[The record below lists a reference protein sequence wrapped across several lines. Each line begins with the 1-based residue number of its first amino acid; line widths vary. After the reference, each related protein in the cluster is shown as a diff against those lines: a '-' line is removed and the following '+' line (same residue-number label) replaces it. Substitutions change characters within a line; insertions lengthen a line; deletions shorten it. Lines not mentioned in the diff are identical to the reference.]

1 MQPGQRILLIDL
13 SKRESLIEEIP
24 DQTISNFIGG
34 RGLGAKLLWDYV
46 KPKIDPLGPDN
57 KLIFTVGPLQGTGV
71 FFTGRTTICT
81 KSPLTNIYL
90 YSVAGGN
97 FGINLRR
104 CGYTAL
110 IIHGKSDSPLFLWIK
125 DEKVEFRDA
134 SRFWGMNTTEAQ
146 QFILDEV
153 GDPEASTAVIGPA
166 GENLSRISGIVTEG
180 SKRRIFARGG
190 SGAVMGSKLLKGIAI
205 HGTGEIEIGDSKSIK
220 QINTMIGEALR
231 NNPDYLKRWKN
242 YGTAGD
248 VGLLNE
254 LGIFPTRNWQ
264 TGYFDKSNDIDPNFH
279 REDWVIKDTTCGSIC
294 PMFCA
299 KINLVRSGE
308 YAGFLSEGPEYETIY
323 SFGSNCGN
331 NRFDSIIAADRLCD
345 ELGLDTMSTGGVIG
359 FAMEC
364 FEKGLISDKE
374 TDGLVLRFGNYEEII
389 KMIRK
394 IAYRQSFG
402 DLLADGVRRASEH
415 IGKGSNFFAMHS
427 KGLEFGGYECRG
439 VYGQALQ
446 YSMSNRGGC
455 HHDLGNPARI
465 EIRDGSGLETKNKG
479 KLLKEAMISRV
490 MCDIGILCT
499 FPRHVLGLELV
510 AKALSSALGKKITE
524 QDLREICERIVN
536 IERAFN
542 VREGI
547 RAKDDRLP
555 DRLLKEPMPDG
566 PNKGSTVPFE
576 ELKNDFYREFGWD
589 PETGAP
595 TRETLKRLGLNDVDD
610 ELKYYLY

>member
-1 MQPGQRILLIDL
+1 MKPMHRILIIDL
-13 SKRESLIEEIP
+13 SERKSVIEEIP
-24 DQTISNFIGG
+24 YKVIEKFIGG
-34 RGLGAKLLWDYV
+34 RGLGAKMLWDYV
-46 KPKIDPLGPDN
+46 KPQIDPLGPEN
-57 KLIFTVGPLQGTGV
+57 KLIFNVGPLQGTGV
-71 FFTGRTTICT
+71 FFTGRTILCT

-97 FGINLRR
+97 FGINLRK
-104 CGYTAL
+104 CGYSAL
-110 IIHGKSDSPLFLWIK
+110 IIQGKSNFPVFIWIK
-125 DEKVEFRDA
+125 DNKVEFKEAD
-134 SRFWGMNTTEAQ
+134 RFWGMITTEAQ

-190 SGAVMGSKLLKGIAI
+190 SGAVMGSKFLKGIAI
-205 HGTGEIEIGDSKSIK
+205 RGTGEIEIGDPKSIK
-220 QINTMIGEALR
+220 RINTMISEALK
-231 NNPDYLKRWKN
+231 NNPEYLKRWKA

-264 TGYFDKSNDIDPNFH
+264 TGFFEKSNDIDPNFH
-279 REDWVIKDTTCGSIC
+279 REDWVIKDTTCGSLC
-294 PMFCA
+294 PMFCT
-299 KINLVRSGE
+299 KVNFIRSGE

-345 ELGLDTMSTGGVIG
+345 DFGLDTMSTGAVIG

-364 FEKGLISDKE
+364 FEKGLIGEKE
-374 TDGLVLRFGNYEEII
+374 TDGLMLRFGNHKEIVN
-389 KMIRK
+389 MIRK
-394 IAYRQSFG
+394 IAYRQGFG
-402 DLLADGVRRASEH
+402 DVLAEGVRKVSEQ
-415 IGKGSNFFAMHS
+415 IGKGSDFFAIHS

-446 YSMSNRGGC
+446 YAMSNRGGC

-499 FPRHVLGLELV
+499 FPRHVLGLALV
-510 AKALSSALGKKITE
+510 ANALSAAIGETITE
-524 QDLREICERIVN
+524 QGLREICERIVA

-566 PNKGSTVPFE
+566 PTKGSRVPFE
-576 ELKNDFYREFGWD
+576 ALKEDFYREFGWNS
-589 PETGAP
+589 ETGAP
-595 TRETLKRLGLNDVDD
+595 TKETLERLGLNDVAE
-610 ELKYYLY
+610 ELKS